1 MTVIAGYQ
9 TAVYSSEVFCFGGF
23 WVFFL
28 HTYKQSFFLNNNRII
43 LPVSG
48 HLIYICILRKDLEK
62 VERLDS
68 SFPAI

>member
-1 MTVIAGYQ
+1 MTVTAGYQ
-9 TAVYSSEVFCFGGF
+9 TTVYSSEVFWGVLG
-23 WVFFL
+23 FFL
-28 HTYKQSFFLNNNRII
+28 HTYIQSFFLNNNRII
-43 LPVSG
+43 LLVLE